1 MKQVRIQSKTTDK
14 ILSTMQVLA
23 SMPFCKTRQDKTNIF
38 VTALTYYPDKQ
49 VMVGTDAQMMLIWK
63 VNDMDLLKALSIFKE
78 TSWFRYKAKIL
89 EQVPKPGVFSALNYR
104 NLIPVFDSYA
114 KLEELDMKVMDELGI
129 DKPLQLLEYACIC
142 ARTRFKLIHFERMAG
157 ITKEWN
163 TMEFLKNQEER
174 PVMLKANKLRLMAL
188 VMPLRKDRIKIYD
201 K

>member
-63 VNDMDLLKALSIFKE
+63 VNDNELLKALSMFKE
-78 TSWFRYKAKIL
+78 TTWFNYKAKVL
-89 EQVPKPGVFSALNYR
+89 EQVSKPGVFSALNYR
-104 NLIPVFDSYA
+104 KLMPVFDSYA
-114 KLEELDMKVMDELGI
+114 KFEELDMKVMDELGI
-129 DKPLQLLEYACIC
+129 DKPIQLLEYACIC
-142 ARTRFKLIHFERMAG
+142 SRTRFKMIHFERMVN

-163 TMEFLKNQEER
+163 TMEFLRNQEEK